1 MLFSAPFFLFAEEN
15 IGGIF
20 VSTSPFAQNS
30 INRYKEI
37 YSTGFG
43 QKQLFQILNEKEN
56 LRLYVREE
64 IQKRNLPSVLE
75 YLPFVESEYSPL
87 AVSKSGAK
95 GMWQF
100 MDNSISGLLKKSE
113 YIDERFDPW
122 ISTKAALTKLEE
134 NFKLFDDWLLA
145 IAAYNCGT
153 GAMKRIL
160 EQSENSDFWFICEN
174 GLLRDQSVQYVPK
187 LLAICSI
194 AEKSELLSASGKK
207 YFQDFE
213 YIVTKNQFY
222 LDRISSEINMSPS
235 ILRELNP
242 ALIKGCTPPENL
254 YTLRVPNGKRIS
266 VLYALGKITMPEKT
280 FN

>member
-37 YSTGFG
+37 YSAGFG

-145 IAAYNCGT
+145 IAAYNCGA

-213 YIVTKNQFY
+213 YIVTK
-222 LDRISSEINMSPS
+222 ISFTSTGFPQN
-235 ILRELNP
+235 
-242 ALIKGCTPPENL
+242 
-254 YTLRVPNGKRIS
+254 
-266 VLYALGKITMPEKT
+266 
-280 FN
+280 

>member
-37 YSTGFG
+37 YSAGFG

-145 IAAYNCGT
+145 IAAYNCGA

-160 EQSENSDFWFICEN
+160 EKSEKKDFWFICEN

-194 AEKSELLSASGKK
+194 AEKSELLNAAGKK

-242 ALIKGCTPPENL
+242 SLTKGCTPPENL
-254 YTLRVPNGKRIS
+254 YTLRVPSGKRIS